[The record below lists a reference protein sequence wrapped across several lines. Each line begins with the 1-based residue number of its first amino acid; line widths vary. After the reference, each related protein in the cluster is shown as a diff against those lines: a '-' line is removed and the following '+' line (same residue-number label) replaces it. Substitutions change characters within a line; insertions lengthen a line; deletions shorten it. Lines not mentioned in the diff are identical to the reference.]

1 MEEKRARLLSLAK
14 ESVGTAYS
22 GAEHSVIQA
31 IASYNELEKSR
42 NLVHEKLE
50 EWYGI
55 FFPELRLANQATYAK
70 FVIEFGKDKKAADQ
84 ARLAELLGGAA
95 AQVSALASTSIGREP
110 TEEEFAQMKAL
121 AELELSI
128 AAAEEKLDR
137 YLEAST
143 KKLMPNITYL
153 IDYKIAA
160 ELLGKAGSLAKLSMM
175 PSGTIQLLGA
185 EKALFKHI
193 KFGSKPP
200 KYGALF
206 KLQQVGG
213 ASKFSRGRIARLYAT
228 KIAIASRADAIS
240 KNFIADKLKE
250 QIDKAVKAQEG
261 RPHMPE
267 RRSGQGGARQ
277 RQREWQNR
285 RFSRKQK

>member
-1 MEEKRARLLSLAK
+1 M
-14 ESVGTAYS
+14 
-22 GAEHSVIQA
+22 
-31 IASYNELEKSR
+31 
-42 NLVHEKLE
+42 
-50 EWYGI
+50 
-55 FFPELRLANQATYAK
+55 
-70 FVIEFGKDKKAADQ
+70 
-84 ARLAELLGGAA
+84 
-95 AQVSALASTSIGREP
+95 GREP

-250 QIDKAVKAQEG
+250 QIEKAVKAQEG

-267 RRSGQGGARQ
+267 RRSGQSGARQ

-285 RFSRKQK
+285 RFSRRQK